1 MQFDKALMEKVCE
14 AVTEGR
20 NILEV
25 CDSPG
30 YPRYA
35 QLINWIRTNDEAAMM
50 MDDAS
55 QAMQV
60 RMAETLRFIGA
71 EAPDSKLDAAGK
83 KLHSENMRWLLEREA
98 SHKYGNKM
106 QLDVSGTLNLKT
118 ALENAKMRLG
128 MEARPVIDVEPTPPE
143 SMAAIDTR
151 LPVVNIDDD
160 IDPMS

>member
-1 MQFDKALMEKVCE
+1 
-14 AVTEGR
+14 
-20 NILEV
+20 
-25 CDSPG
+25 
-30 YPRYA
+30 
-35 QLINWIRTNDEAAMM
+35 
-50 MDDAS
+50 
-55 QAMQV
+55 MQV

-71 EAPDSKLDAAGK
+71 EAPESKLDAAGR

-128 MEARPVIDVEPTPPE
+128 MEARPVIDVMPVDDGP
-143 SMAAIDTR
+143 IDT
-151 LPVVNIDDD
+151 LSPVVNSDDD